1 MKKLDTKSEIDFLN
15 ELHSDPKLEKTYA
28 LLRESFNVLQTRSQM
43 LIGLVTICLTI
54 TGFSGIKIA
63 ESGLPAKISIFLGV
77 FSTLIT
83 ALLLI
88 SGPLNLQWLSQ
99 YRADTLEETL
109 QELIRRRDQRTKTYH
124 YASICLIIGLGGY
137 TMSLAF
143 YLLLGK

>member
-1 MKKLDTKSEIDFLN
+1 MKKLDTKSEIDFLK

-77 FSTLIT
+77 LSTLIT

-88 SGPLNLQWLSQ
+88 SGPLNLLV
-99 YRADTLEETL
+99 LEKN
-109 QELIRRRDQRTKTYH
+109 I
-124 YASICLIIGLGGY
+124 Y
-137 TMSLAF
+137 TSKSKNL
-143 YLLLGK
+143 